1 MEELF
6 SPLPAGKSRWKAFGV
21 SWGGQVLALLV
32 VLNINLLYPQA
43 LPQATMML
51 THLVGPPP
59 PVSHEPQKVN
69 PRLFDKVKPLP
80 IPATETHLR
89 VPPLPKAL
97 KREAPIKAPELN
109 EKPVSLPAL
118 PRADRSAPRVIAT
131 NVFSTGSSATPT
143 TRLPASKV
151 QTGGFGDPNGIP
163 ATGKPGKP
171 ANIAAL
177 GSFDLPSGPGYGNG
191 TGGSRGVKG
200 VVASAGFGNGVAIG
214 SGSGGTAPHEVHQG
228 GFGDARPVLQP
239 AKEKAPAVNTSPVT
253 PVEILYK
260 PNPVYTEEGRR
271 LKVEGEVK
279 LQVIFTATGKVEVLR
294 VLEGLG
300 HGLDEAAVRAAERI
314 RFKPAKREGQAIDSG
329 ATLRIIFQLA

>member
-1 MEELF
+1 MEDLF
-6 SPLPAGKSRWKAFGV
+6 SPLPAGKSRWKAFVV
-21 SWGGQVLALLV
+21 SWGGQILALLV

-43 LPQATMML
+43 LPQTAMVL
-51 THLVGPPP
+51 THLVGAPP
-59 PVSHEPQKVN
+59 PVSHQPQKVN
-69 PRLFDKVKPLP
+69 PKLLPKLKPLP
-80 IPATETHLR
+80 VAVAETHLR
-89 VPPLPKAL
+89 VPPLPKPL
-97 KREAPIKAPELN
+97 KREAPVKAPELN
-109 EKPVSLPAL
+109 AKPVSLPAL
-118 PRADRSAPRVIAT
+118 PRVDRSAPRVIAT

-200 VVASAGFGNGVAIG
+200 VVTSAGFGNGVAIG
-214 SGSGGTAPHEVHQG
+214 TGSGGVARHEVHQG
-228 GFGDARPVLQP
+228 NFGDARPVMQP
-239 AKEKAPAVNTSPVT
+239 AKEKIPTPNTSPVT

-279 LQVIFTATGKVEVLR
+279 LQVVFTATGKVQVLR

-300 HGLDEAAVRAAERI
+300 HGLDEAAVHAAEQI
-314 RFKPAKREGQAIDSG
+314 RFKPAKREGQAIDSS